1 MVSDNRLCPMIA
13 HDHGVPMITHDYR
26 LPMITHDY
34 RLPMITHDYR
44 LPMIAHD
51 GLLSMIPDHGT
62 ATTVVAV
69 TSRRPFVCGNKGEA
83 GRERDGHPGD
93 GRFHRRAPL
102 LGVRSLR
109 DAPLGVCVRDHEQNV
124 SAYSACS
131 RLPQAEEVIE
141 WGA

>member
-13 HDHGVPMITHDYR
+13 NDHG
-26 LPMITHDY
+26 LPV
-34 RLPMITHDYR
+34 
-44 LPMIAHD
+44 IAHD

-141 WGA
+141 GGA

>member
-13 HDHGVPMITHDYR
+13 HDHGLAMIAHDHG
-26 LPMITHDY
+26 LA
-34 RLPMITHDYR
+34 MITHDYR